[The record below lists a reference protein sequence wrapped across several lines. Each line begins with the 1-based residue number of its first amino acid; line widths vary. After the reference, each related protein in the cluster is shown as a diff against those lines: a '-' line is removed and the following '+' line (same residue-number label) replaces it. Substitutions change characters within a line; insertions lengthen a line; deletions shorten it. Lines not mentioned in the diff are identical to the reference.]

1 MIFDRKV
8 SLVLRLYDLPNDQS
22 QDIEITWTVLPYFIV
37 PFTGRN
43 MVIKFDT
50 DIDNLN
56 DQNLP
61 RFVLWHV
68 RGTVFQSFF
77 SFWTDSS
84 GRDWI
89 ERVKDIR
96 PSIPNFNNTGLEIKR
111 YKLKCTRGA
120 ISFDSNKRYH
130 WWKLLSGNESCT
142 NPRLEKVFDNFHRSN
157 TWRNISI

>member
-1 MIFDRKV
+1 MIFDEKV
-8 SLVLRLYDLPNDQS
+8 SLVLRLYDLSNDQS
-22 QDIEITWTVLPYFIV
+22 QGIELSWTVLPYFIV

-43 MVIKFDT
+43 MVIKFNT

-61 RFVLWHV
+61 RWVLEFVHV
-68 RGTVFQSFF
+68 CGDLIYNVLF

-96 PSIPNFNNTGLEIKR
+96 PSIQNFNNTGLEYSSKGR
-111 YKLKCTRGA
+111 TASR
-120 ISFDSNKRYH
+120 
-130 WWKLLSGNESCT
+130 
-142 NPRLEKVFDNFHRSN
+142 
-157 TWRNISI
+157 

>member
-1 MIFDRKV
+1 MIFDEKV
-8 SLVLRLYDLPNDQS
+8 SLVLRLYDLGNDQS
-22 QDIEITWTVLPYFIV
+22 QNIELSWTVLPYFIV

-43 MVIKFDT
+43 MVIKFNT

-61 RFVLWHV
+61 RSVHYV
-68 RGTVFQSFF
+68 RADLINKALF

-96 PSIPNFNNTGLEIKR
+96 PSIPNFNNTGQEQ
-111 YKLKCTRGA
+111 
-120 ISFDSNKRYH
+120 H
-130 WWKLLSGNESCT
+130 
-142 NPRLEKVFDNFHRSN
+142 SN
-157 TWRNISI
+157 TVSR